1 MIIRSND
8 GDLVAKFP
16 SLSLSQ
22 AATLFDNSDTRK
34 KYNEMKCGTI
44 TNKAPNELILHAKS
58 LEYCNLVRDHGSS
71 RNALRETK
79 IFPALSK
86 ILFLIERERL
96 TLFQDFVNSILL
108 LNTTDTRNACE
119 LRDSDLRSHVTQL
132 PNKHYGP

>member
-1 MIIRSND
+1 
-8 GDLVAKFP
+8 
-16 SLSLSQ
+16 
-22 AATLFDNSDTRK
+22 
-34 KYNEMKCGTI
+34 MKCVTI
-44 TNKAPNELILHAKS
+44 TNKAPNKLILHAKS

-86 ILFLIERERL
+86 ILFLIEKERL

-108 LNTTDTRNACE
+108 LNTTDTRNAYE

-132 PNKHYGP
+132 PNKHYVALIFSWIT